1 LLLKASHKEQCSVI
15 RFLWAKNLAQMSF
28 SLKCVQ
34 CMMTSVLRDQQYMLG
49 VKSLFMVTKVL
60 LIRNNLQG
68 RRVVSTTG
76 SDATI
81 TAVDSLR
88 RSGWCVMRSVFK

>member
-1 LLLKASHKEQCSVI
+1 MSSVLLFVLRGQEDV
-15 RFLWAKNLAQMSF
+15 AQMPV
-28 SLKCVQ
+28 SLRCVQ
-34 CMMTSVLRDQQYMLG
+34 YMVTSVLRDQQYMLG

-81 TAVDSLR
+81 TAVNSLIQSDR
-88 RSGWCVMRSVFK
+88 RLIG